1 MKPSDKYAGPTAM
14 DNVAY
19 LPDKQ
24 RQELFAETAA
34 AMKTVPAIPEKD
46 FWVVWVLGKL
56 FTDPELG
63 RILQFKG
70 GTSLSKVFDAI
81 GRFSE
86 DIDLILDWREVVQG
100 DPHQDRTKTQQMK
113 FNEATNAQ
121 AIAYIRETLLPRIS
135 GLLSPLCVCTIAAD
149 NSYAISVGYPSLF
162 KTGYLR
168 PEILLEIGPLAS
180 WSPSGVFDIKPY
192 AAAYF
197 PHVFS
202 QPTCHVPTILAK
214 RTFWEKV
221 TILHQEAHR
230 DLKKPMPPRYS
241 RHYYD
246 LALLAQSTVKG
257 QALSDTDLLAEVV
270 QFKQRFYPCAWAR
283 YDLAQTE
290 TLKLLPP
297 DARTKEVA
305 SDYDKMQEMI
315 FAKHLAF
322 AEIIASLRI
331 LENEINALS
340 RQA

>member
-1 MKPSDKYAGPTAM
+1 M
-14 DNVAY
+14 DSVAS

-34 AMKTVPAIPEKD
+34 AMKTVPAITEKD

-56 FTDPELG
+56 FTDPVLG

-70 GTSLSKVFDAI
+70 GTSLSKVFAVI

-86 DIDLILDWREVVQG
+86 DVDLILDWREVVQG
-100 DPHQDRTKTQQMK
+100 DPQLTRSKNQQVK

-121 AIAYIRETLLPRIS
+121 AIGYIGATLLPRIS
-135 GLLSPLCVCTIAAD
+135 GVLSPWCVCAIDVD
-149 NSYAISVGYPSLF
+149 NPFAISVRYPSLF
-162 KTGYLR
+162 KAGYLR

-180 WSPSGVFDIKPY
+180 WSPSDVFDIMPY
-192 AAAYF
+192 AAAHF
-197 PHVFS
+197 PQVFS
-202 QPTCHVPTILAK
+202 TPGCRVPTILAK

-230 DLKKPMPPRYS
+230 DPKKPMPPRYS

-246 LALLAQSTVKG
+246 LTLLAQSDVKD
-257 QALSDTDLLAEVV
+257 QALSDSGLLDEVV

-283 YDLAQTE
+283 YELAQPG
-290 TLKLLPP
+290 TLRLLPL
-297 DARTKEVA
+297 DERMQEVA
-305 SDYDKMQEMI
+305 GDYDKMQEMI

-322 AEIIASLRI
+322 AEIIESLRV

-340 RQA
+340 RQL

>member
-1 MKPSDKYAGPTAM
+1 M
-14 DNVAY
+14 DSVAS

-34 AMKTVPAIPEKD
+34 AMKTVPAITEKD
-46 FWVVWVLGKL
+46 FWVVWVLGRL
-56 FTDPELG
+56 FADPVLG

-70 GTSLSKVFDAI
+70 GTSLSKVFGVI

-100 DPHQDRTKTQQMK
+100 DPHQDRSKTQQVK

-135 GLLSPLCVCTIAAD
+135 GQLSPSCACAIDAG
-149 NSYAISVGYPSLF
+149 NPFAISVIYPSLF
-162 KTGYLR
+162 KAGYLR

-180 WSPSGVFDIKPY
+180 WSPSDVFDVMPY
-192 AAAYF
+192 VAAHF
-197 PHVFS
+197 PQVFS
-202 QPTCHVPTILAK
+202 TPVCRVPTILAK
-214 RTFWEKV
+214 RTFWEKA

-230 DLKKPMPPRYS
+230 DPKKPMPPRYS

-246 LALLAQSTVKG
+246 LALLAQSDVRE
-257 QALSDTDLLAEVV
+257 QALADLGLLDEVV
-270 QFKQRFYPCAWAR
+270 QFKQRFYPCAWAKYEMAR
-283 YDLAQTE
+283 PGA
-290 TLKLLPP
+290 LKLLPL
-297 DARTKEVA
+297 DGRMKEVA
-305 SDYDKMQEMI
+305 GDYDKMREMI
-315 FAKHLAF
+315 FDKHLAF
-322 AEIIASLRI
+322 AEIIERLRG